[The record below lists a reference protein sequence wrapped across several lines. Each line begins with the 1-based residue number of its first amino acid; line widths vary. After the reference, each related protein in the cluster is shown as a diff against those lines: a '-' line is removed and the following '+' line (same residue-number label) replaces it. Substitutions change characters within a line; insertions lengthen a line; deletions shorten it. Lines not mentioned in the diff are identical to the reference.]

1 MLHQI
6 HKRKNKCTPR
16 ISFYLFFLLIC
27 RLSPFISYRTNK
39 SNALL
44 PPLSPLPQLDN
55 QKRKSQNQSHTI
67 IRPMRNTFPALL
79 PSFRHSHKTKD
90 TPLLPHHNNNNPNRS
105 HSLSVSLFLSPQNS
119 KTKIQL
125 SSPSLHFGFKYFHRA
140 QNLHAMA
147 SVCVCVCVLLLLSR
161 TSPKLP
167 SRLLLLTPH

>member
-1 MLHQI
+1 MLRQI

-79 PSFRHSHKTKD
+79 PSYGHSHKTKD